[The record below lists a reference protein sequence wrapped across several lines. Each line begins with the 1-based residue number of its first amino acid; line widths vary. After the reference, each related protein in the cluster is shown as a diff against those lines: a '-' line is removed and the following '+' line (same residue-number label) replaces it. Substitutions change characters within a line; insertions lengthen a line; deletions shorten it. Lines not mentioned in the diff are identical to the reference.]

1 MAGMQGDIVKSIPIS
16 VRVSQDEAETL
27 ARMQIQGATTPSEK
41 LRFLIAEAHRSQQ
54 GPVDYAESIYQ
65 AQQWLAPLLNRIQQS
80 ESRLGQ
86 HSDILAL
93 LREWLP
99 DFLAYTRLS
108 TSIGLSGQQDFNEE
122 ELRLL
127 EQGVTDRV
135 FRLLE
140 RVLQLALI
148 SRCHCYDPE
157 QITKRM
163 DHLSQL
169 TAIITQQQKS
179 NKE

>member
-1 MAGMQGDIVKSIPIS
+1 MKSIPIS

-27 ARMQIQGATTPSEK
+27 ARMRIPGATTPSEK
-41 LRFLIAEAHRSQQ
+41 LRALIAEAHRSQQ

-65 AQQWLAPLLNRIQQS
+65 AQQWLAPLLDRIQQA
-80 ESRLGQ
+80 ESKHGK

-93 LREWLP
+93 LHEWLP
-99 DFLAYTRLS
+99 DFLAHIRLTGS
-108 TSIGLSGQQDFNEE
+108 TGAAEQRAFSEQ
-122 ELRLL
+122 ELRTL
-127 EQGVTDRV
+127 EQGIADRV

-140 RVLQLALI
+140 RTLQLALI

-157 QITKRM
+157 QITKRL
-163 DHLSQL
+163 DHLTQL
-169 TAIITQQQKS
+169 AVIITQQQER

>member
-1 MAGMQGDIVKSIPIS
+1 MKSIPIS

-41 LRFLIAEAHRSQQ
+41 LRALIAEAHRSQQ
-54 GPVDYAESIYQ
+54 GPADYAESIYQ
-65 AQQWLAPLLNRIQQS
+65 AQQWLAPLLDRIQQS
-80 ESRLGQ
+80 ESKLGL

-93 LREWLP
+93 LHEWLP
-99 DFLAYTRLS
+99 DFLAHTRL
-108 TSIGLSGQQDFNEE
+108 IGSKSASEHQEFSQE

-140 RVLQLALI
+140 RILQLALI

-163 DHLSQL
+163 DHLGQL